1 MSGRDLTEIYYNS
14 SQTTLT
20 DRNVSTERPPWPN
33 YDLESGKTCYFSSE
47 ENGSYQCQLKRDS
60 SIATA
65 VSMRN
70 ADIVTFRDNS
80 QRPNNLIM
88 GDDEEDTITEY
99 PTEKGFDDCLLLY
112 EKKKSIIILL
122 GRLLLKCGCP
132 CHRVV
137 RLNFL

>member
-1 MSGRDLTEIYYNS
+1 
-14 SQTTLT
+14 
-20 DRNVSTERPPWPN
+20 
-33 YDLESGKTCYFSSE
+33 
-47 ENGSYQCQLKRDS
+47 
-60 SIATA
+60 
-65 VSMRN
+65 
-70 ADIVTFRDNS
+70 
-80 QRPNNLIM
+80 M